1 LEEDCVVPSGRIL
14 SALFLLHVG
23 FWTVYGALANPRL
36 VHADMLEAYL
46 WGHEFQLGY
55 FKHPPFWAWIAGAW
69 FEVFPRGN
77 WAFYMLCS
85 LNSGLALLGVW
96 RLYGLYAPADARRAG
111 FLLLFAT
118 PFYTFISLNF
128 NANTILLSVW
138 PWTVYAFARSI
149 ERSSLGYAALFG
161 VCAAAGMLSKYYS
174 AILLLCCFIASV
186 VHPNAKRYYR
196 SLAPYLS
203 VAAAALLIAPHAVW
217 LVDNGFPT
225 LDYAESKT
233 ALSDKKTYFSILDF
247 FFGCLAFHAV
257 MLGLILLARRGARS
271 PGGRILDSSR
281 VPFLGVLAFGPFAIT
296 TLVGLLGHVRLSTN
310 FATAV
315 FILVPL
321 MLMEALRPSLSKL
334 SFLAARFTVLVYAV
348 ALPLALATPA
358 VTFFLKK
365 PIAIMPYLEVA
376 EEAKRQWSETTPAP
390 LRTVAGTLPFSAVL
404 AFYGEGEIKEFTD
417 FNRRHAPWIDDNR
430 LAETGLL
437 AICGSWDRACRE
449 SAAGYAAQNGRQTDV
464 TLAHREGKSEG
475 PAHTF
480 SIYAIPP
487 WKGNALA
494 GEAPP
499 AAPRSSADA
508 H

>member
-1 LEEDCVVPSGRIL
+1 ML
-14 SALFLLHVG
+14 SAYVLLHAG
-23 FWTVYGALANPRL
+23 FWTVYGALANPGL
-36 VHADMLEAYL
+36 VHTDMLEAYL

-69 FEVFPRGN
+69 FEVFPRSN
-77 WAFYMLCS
+77 WAFYLLCS
-85 LNSGLALLGVW
+85 LNSGLGLLGVW

-138 PWTVYAFARSI
+138 PWTVYVFARSI

-161 VCAAAGMLSKYYS
+161 VFAAAGMLSKYYS
-174 AILLLCCFIASV
+174 AVLLLCCFIASLF
-186 VHPNAKRYYR
+186 HPNAKRYYR

-203 VAAAALLIAPHAVW
+203 VAVAGLLIAPHAVW
-217 LVDNGFPT
+217 LFENSFPT

-233 ALSDKKTYFSILDF
+233 ALSDKKTYLSILDF

-257 MLGLILLARRGARS
+257 MLGLILLARRGGQRTGS
-271 PGGRILDSSR
+271 GILDSSR
-281 VPFLGVLAFGPFAIT
+281 VPFLGVLAFGPFVLTI
-296 TLVGLLGHVRLSTN
+296 LVGLVGHVRLSTN

-321 MLMEALRPSLSKL
+321 MLMNALRPSLPN
-334 SFLAARFTVLVYAV
+334 LAFFATRFTVLIYAV
-348 ALPLALATPA
+348 ALPLALATPHLM
-358 VTFFLKK
+358 FFLQK
-365 PIAIMPYLEVA
+365 PISTMPYLEAA
-376 EEAKRQWSETTPAP
+376 EEAKRQWSEATSAP
-390 LRTVAGTLPFSAVL
+390 LRTVAGTLPYSAVL

-417 FNRRHAPWIDDNR
+417 FNRRHAPWIDENR

-437 AICGSWDRACRE
+437 AICGSWDRACLA
-449 SAAGYAAQNGRQTDV
+449 SAAAYAAQNGRQTDV
-464 TLAHREGKSEG
+464 TLAHREGRSQG
-475 PAHTF
+475 PAQSL